1 MTVGWDRLRRGK
13 PVATLDG
20 FNRHNDEESRLN
32 SIFAQVF
39 SEGGGKA
46 ALDYLRSVTVN
57 AVLAPSQCEPNSLM
71 HLEGQ
76 RYLVHLIDKRVE
88 QGQREKTNGRR
99 TKNS

>member
-1 MTVGWDRLRRGK
+1 MNAGWDRLRRGK

-20 FNRHNDEESRLN
+20 FNRGNDEESRLN
-32 SIFAQVF
+32 SIFAAIF
-39 SEGGGKA
+39 SDGGGRE

-57 AVLAPSQCEPNSLM
+57 AVLAPSQCEPNALL

-88 QGQREKTNGRR
+88 QGQREKANGRR
-99 TKNS
+99 SSSG

>member
-46 ALDYLRSVTVN
+46 ALD
-57 AVLAPSQCEPNSLM
+57 
-71 HLEGQ
+71 
-76 RYLVHLIDKRVE
+76 
-88 QGQREKTNGRR
+88 
-99 TKNS
+99 